1 MKQETMPSFLDLE
14 VKQAETEAKKTKNL
28 TPVVIGDGLSIK
40 RQWPSA
46 GSEFSE
52 SQKVFLKTAGK
63 TIKMPDMTGWSRRE
77 VLQYA
82 SISGVHIETKGQ
94 GYAVKQSVKRGS
106 EISDKVVT
114 VTFKSPN

>member
-1 MKQETMPSFLDLE
+1 YLNIAPTKTDDKKSGEQKVKQETMPSFLDLE
-14 VKQAETEAKKTKNL
+14 VKQSDTEAKNKNL

-63 TIKMPDMTGWSRRE
+63 TIKMPD
-77 VLQYA
+77 
-82 SISGVHIETKGQ
+82 
-94 GYAVKQSVKRGS
+94 
-106 EISDKVVT
+106 
-114 VTFKSPN
+114 